1 MIFITALINNRMCSN
16 FYEVYLLVL
25 ERQFWCDPC
34 ADSMSVRLL
43 MYLGTFCPNI
53 WWCSLVQ
60 VVQFVI
66 LWLAWMHVWGAYLAL
81 QNIPSTITLTVT
93 LGNKVILHCKNIRKT
108 WHGIAYIVWAF
119 LRLSQD
125 LVNHL
130 ELNWTVITGVTNTYY
145 NLCMY
150 SNGNVLK
157 AMHTTKYD
165 VTQADTGTAKYFN
178 NPALIYWSNWKFVSH
193 TYCRILCNPDND
205 STIGRFS
212 EAGLLEWMS
221 FVIFQQRSRERSQRT
236 YGLIS
241 E

>member
-1 MIFITALINNRMCSN
+1 MIFITALINIRMCSN

-25 ERQFWCDPC
+25 EWQFWCDPC

-43 MYLGTFCPNI
+43 KYLGTFCPNI
-53 WWCSLVQ
+53 WCCSLVQ
-60 VVQFVI
+60 VVQIVI
-66 LWLAWMHVWGAYLAL
+66 LWLAWMHVWWAYLAL

-119 LRLSQD
+119 LSLGQD

-150 SNGNVLK
+150 SNGIGNVLK

-165 VTQADTGTAKYFN
+165 VTHADTGTAK
-178 NPALIYWSNWKFVSH
+178 KF
-193 TYCRILCNPDND
+193 
-205 STIGRFS
+205 
-212 EAGLLEWMS
+212 
-221 FVIFQQRSRERSQRT
+221 
-236 YGLIS
+236 
-241 E
+241 